1 MHSNFFLLGPT
12 NTFLKDIH
20 QQFLYKILALCG
32 GHLFFLSTCL
42 PLPLFHLTELSHEKP
57 ILCDLDDTDLIY
69 THTHTHK
76 HTHTHTHTQKPG
88 WPIQKHYPFLWKG
101 WLIPGWVHDSGSA
114 RHLLSFLKNLN
125 LELNKQVSKEPQ
137 LNLYKSLFSS
147 ACKIYCL
154 PW

>member
-69 THTHTHK
+69 THTHTHTHK
-76 HTHTHTHTQKPG
+76 HTHTHTHTK
-88 WPIQKHYPFLWKG
+88 
-101 WLIPGWVHDSGSA
+101 A
-114 RHLLSFLKNLN
+114 RMTNPKTLSLPLKRMINSRLGT
-125 LELNKQVSKEPQ
+125 
-137 LNLYKSLFSS
+137 
-147 ACKIYCL
+147 
-154 PW
+154 